1 MISVLGYD
9 GAGLSSL
16 ALQRLSAA
24 DLVVGGERHLAAVT
38 VPAGAA
44 TVLMGD
50 FTAAM
55 AAIATAHRAGDNV
68 VALTSGDPG
77 FFGLV
82 RRLTTLADVT
92 FEVLP
97 AVSSVATAFAR
108 LGLPWDDAVVVSA
121 HGRPVGPAVAALLR
135 FPKVA
140 VLTDS
145 RSTPAVLARALGAH
159 CPELVVL
166 ERLGET
172 DERITRIT
180 SAEQAAQQEWRQPL
194 VVLRAD
200 SDAPTEVRWLAGFA
214 PATGWALPESAF
226 EHRDGLITKREV
238 RALALAHLAPAVGRL
253 LWDVGSGSGAVAVE
267 CSRLGAAVIAIER
280 DADGCARITANA
292 EAHRAPVQVVH
303 GRAPD
308 ALADLP
314 QPDAVF
320 VGGGGHASVLAVAA
334 RRPQRVVVA
343 LATLERVEPTLAAL
357 ADYDTDTVLLQAQRL
372 QSLGEG
378 NRLVPTNPVFLV
390 SGVLR

>member
-1 MISVLGYD
+1 MISVVGYD
-9 GAGLSSL
+9 GSGLSSL
-16 ALQRLSAA
+16 AQQRLSAA
-24 DLVVGGERHLAAVT
+24 DMVVGGQRHLAAVSI
-38 VPAGAA
+38 PAGAA

-55 AAIATAHRAGDNV
+55 REIAAAHRAGQNV

-82 RRLTTLADVT
+82 RRLSTLADVT
-92 FEVLP
+92 YEVLP
-97 AVSSVATAFAR
+97 AVSSVAMAFAR

-121 HGRPVGPAVAALLR
+121 HGRPAGPAVAALLR

-145 RSTPAVLARALGAH
+145 RSTPTVLARALGAH

-172 DERITRIT
+172 DERITRV
-180 SAEQAAQQEWRQPL
+180 SGPEQAEQYDWREPL
-194 VVLRAD
+194 VVLRIDAT
-200 SDAPTEVRWLAGFA
+200 APTEPRWLAGFP
-214 PATGWALPESAF
+214 PAAGWALPETAF

-238 RALALAHLAPAVGRL
+238 RALALARLAPAVGQL

-280 DADGCARITANA
+280 EADGCARIGANA
-292 EAHRAPVQVVH
+292 AAHRAPVQVVH

-308 ALADLP
+308 ALTDLP

-320 VGGGGHASVLAVAA
+320 VGGGGHASVVAVAA
-334 RRPQRVVVA
+334 RRPHRIVVA
-343 LATLERVEPTLAAL
+343 LATLERVAPTLAAL
-357 ADYDTDTVLLQAQRL
+357 ADFDTDTVLLQAQRL

-378 NRLVPTNPVFLV
+378 HRLAPTNPVFLV